1 MNECAYISKT
11 SKSHL
16 EMLIYIIP
24 FVYTFLL
31 IDVNPLEF
39 FMKSNFYVN
48 SFLIVFHKIIEPW
61 QTGFK
66 KN

>member
-39 FMKSNFYVN
+39 FMKSNF
-48 SFLIVFHKIIEPW
+48 
-61 QTGFK
+61 
-66 KN
+66 KNTL